1 MAVANPGAR
10 TQGHGTQRRTMT
22 TIPSP
27 GVNIEPD
34 ATLTERQV
42 RAATLEAMGHTTAEI
57 AATIDV
63 HRATVFRWRKGKSYR
78 SRVASISQDSQRVAR
93 TTLQA
98 AARQAAKTLE
108 ALMSSEDPNVALRA
122 SLAVLDR
129 TGHGPAQRIEL
140 ASVENYPTD
149 AAEDLVEGLRKVL
162 AGIDTVAW

>member
-1 MAVANPGAR
+1 M
-10 TQGHGTQRRTMT
+10 Q
-22 TIPSP
+22 
-27 GVNIEPD
+27 PD
-34 ATLTERQV
+34 ATLTERQA

-57 AATIDV
+57 ADAMDV

-108 ALMSSEDPNVALRA
+108 ALMSSEDPKVALRA

-129 TGHGPAQRIEL
+129 TGHGPAHRIDLAALPLHPAEQEESEIEEL
-140 ASVENYPTD
+140 E
-149 AAEDLVEGLRKVL
+149 RIL
-162 AGIDTVAW
+162 AGMKQYV